1 MSLTPRILIVD
12 DSSLLRHS
20 IRSCIEEHSPWQ
32 VCGEAENGKV
42 AVEKVMEL
50 HPDLVLLDLS
60 MPIMNG
66 LDAARRIATV
76 SPHTIMVM
84 FTMHKSIQLLSTAR
98 SAGIK
103 AVLCKSDGDL
113 DHLVDSIRIYLEPG
127 SHPAS

>member
-1 MSLTPRILIVD
+1 MARKAKILIVD
-12 DSSLLRHS
+12 DSSILRHS
-20 IRSCIEEHSPWQ
+20 IRSCIEENSTWQ

-60 MPIMNG
+60 MPVMNG
-66 LDAARRIATV
+66 LDAARRIASV

-84 FTMHKSIQLLSTAR
+84 FTMHKSLQLLTSAR

-113 DHLVDSIRIYLEPG
+113 DHLIDSLNGYLDPDPQ
-127 SHPAS
+127 PAT